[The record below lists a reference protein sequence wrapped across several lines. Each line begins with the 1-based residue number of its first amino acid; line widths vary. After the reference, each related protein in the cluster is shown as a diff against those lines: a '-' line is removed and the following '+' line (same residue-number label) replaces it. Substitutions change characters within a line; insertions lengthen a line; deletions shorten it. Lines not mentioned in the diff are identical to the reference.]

1 MSNLEKHKIL
11 SSSKPINIE
20 KNNDLSFSVF
30 IDSQITNTPPTEDFL
45 QSHIYKIYPK
55 NTSEWVDSSKVT
67 KCQSCPSKF
76 SLFLRKHHCRA
87 CGGVFCYYCCCKYTK
102 IPDKLFDI
110 PKESELLTIYLK
122 NTITKIAGTHDDTIS
137 LVCNE
142 CYNKINNLTNIQPII
157 KICENLSVPDL
168 YKVLLVNKEWYNAG
182 IHCLSKFRNIQYK
195 PPDHLYTKW
204 ECDMVWNIRENLLD
218 HNSWFN
224 ILIKTALINIIV
236 YKKDIVDDL
245 INIINDTNI
254 QHKKT
259 KCWDLMCSR
268 KCNLQND
275 QIDFIEIIQYISLIP
290 NFDDVLWYNDKLIEI
305 IYILCNKINSR
316 IYDKNNLLIVPYLIS
331 SLKLLIQKT
340 ENYSLVSLK
349 ANEFINN
356 ILNNF
361 TTNKTFM
368 KQDDNLLILLSF
380 EYNYLKNKKNI
391 QNYDDQIIALIN
403 NHLKL
408 KLSLEL
414 KNMIAKTINTLNR
427 ISIDKNNLIGV
438 VDTNI
443 LPIIYPFNTKYL
455 ITNIIDVQIL
465 KSSSYPILVTVYIQ
479 DHKFKS
485 NKIEK
490 KFIIKTDSN
499 LRKEYIVSSLII
511 ILQNKLIQQM
521 NRGRIDIFEP
531 IPTYKILMI
540 NHNIG
545 IIEFLD
551 DCLTLKSIKSKNYTL
566 QNYIL
571 DNNKDS
577 QIKIIKERFAKSLAI
592 SSCLSFVLGLGDRH
606 ASNIMVS
613 NIGHIIHIDYGYI
626 LENPFHSTIVH
637 NPIIRISNEMIDFL
651 GGWNS
656 EYYDLF
662 KNYII
667 KVFDIIR
674 LYSNIIINYYNILAN
689 ENIIE
694 WTNFKKR
701 LTDRFLNG
709 MTFKDIEVVLLDVIE
724 SSSNSYGSS
733 FIDFCNE
740 YSGKLKIWK

>member
-1 MSNLEKHKIL
+1 MSNESKLEL

-122 NTITKIAGTHDDTIS
+122 NTITKIAGTHDDTVS

-157 KICENLSVPDL
+157 NICENLSVPDL
-168 YKVLLVNKEWYNAG
+168 YKVLLVNKQWYNAG

-195 PPDHLYTKW
+195 PPDHIYSKW
-204 ECDMVWNIRENLLD
+204 ECDMVWNIKENLLD

-224 ILIKTALINIIV
+224 ILIKTALVNIIV
-236 YKKDIVDDL
+236 YNKNIIDDL
-245 INIINDTNI
+245 MNIINDTYI

-275 QIDFIEIIQYISLIP
+275 QIDLIEIIQYISLIP
-290 NFDDVLWYNDKLIEI
+290 NFDGVLWYNDKLIEI
-305 IYILCNKINSR
+305 LYILCNKINR
-316 IYDKNNLLIVPYLIS
+316 LIYNKNNFLIVPYLIS

-349 ANEFINN
+349 ANEFISN
-356 ILNNF
+356 IINNF
-361 TTNKTFM
+361 TTNKTYE

-408 KLSLEL
+408 KLSIEL

-438 VDTNI
+438 VDTNL

-455 ITNIIDVQIL
+455 ITNIIDVQVL
-465 KSSSYPILVTVYIQ
+465 KSSSYPLLVTVYIQ

-540 NHNIG
+540 NHNVG

-606 ASNIMVS
+606 AANIMVS

-626 LENPFHSTIVH
+626 LENPLHSSIVH

-662 KNYII
+662 KNYI
-667 KVFDIIR
+667 FT
-674 LYSNIIINYYNILAN
+674 IL
-689 ENIIE
+689 
-694 WTNFKKR
+694 
-701 LTDRFLNG
+701 
-709 MTFKDIEVVLLDVIE
+709 
-724 SSSNSYGSS
+724 
-733 FIDFCNE
+733 
-740 YSGKLKIWK
+740 

>member
-1 MSNLEKHKIL
+1 MSNESKLRL
-11 SSSKPINIE
+11 SSTKPINIE

-55 NTSEWVDSSKVT
+55 NTSEWVDSSKVS

-122 NTITKIAGTHDDTIS
+122 NTITKLAGTHDDNIS

-142 CYNKINNLTNIQPII
+142 CYNKINNLSNIQPII
-157 KICENLSVPDL
+157 KICEKLSVPDL
-168 YKVLLVNKEWYNAG
+168 YKVLLVNKQWYNAG

-195 PPDHLYTKW
+195 PPDHIYSKW
-204 ECDMVWNIRENLLD
+204 ECNMVWNIKENLLD

-236 YKKDIVDDL
+236 YKKEIIDDL

-254 QHKKT
+254 KHKKT

-290 NFDDVLWYNDKLIEI
+290 NFDDILWYNDKLIEI
-305 IYILCNKINSR
+305 IYLLCNKINR
-316 IYDKNNLLIVPYLIS
+316 QIYDKNNFLIVPYLIS
-331 SLKLLIQKT
+331 SLKMLIQKT
-340 ENYSLVSLK
+340 KDYSLVSLK
-349 ANEFINN
+349 ANEFIIN
-356 ILNNF
+356 IINNF
-361 TTNKTFM
+361 TTNKTFN

-391 QNYDDQIIALIN
+391 QNYDDQIIVLIN
-403 NHLKL
+403 NQLKL
-408 KLSLEL
+408 KLSIEL

-427 ISIDKNNLIGV
+427 INIDKNNLIGV
-438 VDTNI
+438 IDTNI

-455 ITNIIDVQIL
+455 ITNIIDVQVL

-479 DHKFKS
+479 DHKLKA

-551 DCLTLKSIKSKNYTL
+551 DCLTLKSIKNKNYTL

-724 SSSNSYGSS
+724 SSSNSYGTT
-733 FIDFCNE
+733 FIDLCNE
-740 YSGKLKIWK
+740 YSNKLKIW